1 MNAYL
6 LFDDGTSYPGIVKG
20 NHKNSIGNITLLN
33 LEKKSIQINGQTII
47 LCEDDDCIQIDFM
60 AISQHLAKIIVDSL
74 PLEFHLY
81 DLKTAIA

>member
-20 NHKNSIGNITLLN
+20 HYKNSIGNITILD

-47 LCEDDDCIQIDFM
+47 LCADEDCIKIDFKAM
-60 AISQHLAKIIVDSL
+60 SQHLAKIIVDSL